1 MMKSSQNIISGVF
14 ETLWN
19 NVMIIML
26 PFYIVPYLPVYKFG
40 RMNLHLFVA
49 GIEGIFKQIDH
60 ICCFFFRSAILLLN
74 LTKRS
79 FLSLAS
85 ILLSFTFIILINHP
99 EAFSGFLKIFF
110 LALFIFIEHCQPI
123 SPKRSHC
130 HGHLK

>member
-49 GIEGIFKQIDH
+49 GIEGIYKQIDH
-60 ICCFFFRSAILLLN
+60 ICCFVSYCYSSFKSNKAETFKSRFYLAI
-74 LTKRS
+74 
-79 FLSLAS
+79 F
-85 ILLSFTFIILINHP
+85 HVYYP
-99 EAFSGFLKIFF
+99 
-110 LALFIFIEHCQPI
+110 H
-123 SPKRSHC
+123 
-130 HGHLK
+130 